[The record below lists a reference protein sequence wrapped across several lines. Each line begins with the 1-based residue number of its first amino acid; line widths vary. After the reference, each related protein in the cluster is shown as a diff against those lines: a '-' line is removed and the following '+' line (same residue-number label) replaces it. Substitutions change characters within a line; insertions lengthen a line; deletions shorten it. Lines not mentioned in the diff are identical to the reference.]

1 MPGVALQFM
10 ECITNQVGKLMSAQY
25 PALALAAL
33 LSMAS
38 SGAHANPG
46 NGLVTRN
53 GQELG
58 LTLSH
63 YEYEEPNIMQLEAV
77 KLGVDYTATLM
88 IDAEQTWSMRIDLRY
103 ANGETDY
110 SSKKTGS
117 MDNLPDWYLD
127 ARALFG
133 KDFDY
138 NTYVLMPYMGLG
150 YRYLFSDLRGKSS
163 TGAQGYRRTSHY
175 TYLPLG
181 VVHRLGLNNGSRLEN
196 TLELDYLLLGQQKS
210 YMSDYYEAIGFPE
223 NTADV
228 TNQQHDGYGIRFASM
243 YQFASWSVGPFLS
256 YWNIGQ
262 SEVDAA
268 TTLYEPKNNTLEY
281 GLKGAYKF

>member
-1 MPGVALQFM
+1 
-10 ECITNQVGKLMSAQY
+10 MSAQY
-25 PALALAAL
+25 PILALAAL
-33 LSMAS
+33 LSMTSA
-38 SGAHANPG
+38 AAQANPA

-63 YEYEEPNIMQLEAV
+63 YKYEEPNFMQLEAA
-77 KLGVDYTATLM
+77 KLGIDYTATLM
-88 IDAEQTWSMRIDLRY
+88 MDAEQTWSMRVDLRY
-103 ANGETDY
+103 ANGKADY
-110 SSKKTGS
+110 SSNGTGTA
-117 MDNLPDWYLD
+117 DNQPDWYLD
-127 ARALFG
+127 SRALFG
-133 KDFDY
+133 KDFDHS
-138 NTYVLMPYMGLG
+138 TYVLMPYLGLG

-175 TYLPLG
+175 AYLPLG
-181 VVHRLGLNNGSRLEN
+181 VVHRLGLKNGHRLESS
-196 TLELDYLLLGQQKS
+196 LEFDYLLLGRQKS
-210 YMSDYYEAIGFPE
+210 YMSDYLEAIGYPE
-223 NTADV
+223 NSVDV

-256 YWNIGQ
+256 YWNIDK